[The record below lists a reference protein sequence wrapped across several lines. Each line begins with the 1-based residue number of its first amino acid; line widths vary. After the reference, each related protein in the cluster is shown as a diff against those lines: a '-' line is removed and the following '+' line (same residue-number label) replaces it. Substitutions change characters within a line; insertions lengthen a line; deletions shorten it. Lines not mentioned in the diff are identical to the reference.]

1 LSAEPEGPLVFLVN
15 PASANGSTGRRWPS
29 LHAEARAAGLE
40 GQVRLSERPGHL
52 EDLAEES
59 ARDGART
66 LVVVGG
72 DGSVHEVV
80 NGLVRSGRAADVALA
95 VIPRGTGKDFARS
108 VGIPQSTSAALAAA
122 RAGRLREVDVGLA
135 RFTAPDGS
143 RAEAY
148 FANFAGAGI
157 SGAIAR
163 RANASSKAM
172 GGRISFVVATITVF
186 ARWRAVAMT
195 AALEA
200 ERRSGPMFEV
210 LVMNGAYTA
219 GGMWAAP
226 DARPD
231 DGLLDVVLI
240 GDVTKADFVRTFPK
254 IYRGR
259 HLSHPK
265 IELLRGAAVAVESR
279 HPLPVVLDGEQPGT
293 TPAEFTLL
301 PRTLR
306 VKVPPVLPS

>member
-1 LSAEPEGPLVFLVN
+1 LSTEPSGPLVFLVN
-15 PASANGSTGRRWPS
+15 PASANGSTGRRW
-29 LHAEARAAGLE
+29 AELQNRARAAGLE
-40 GQVRLSERPGHL
+40 GQARLSERPGHL
-52 EDLAEES
+52 AELAEEV
-59 ARDGART
+59 ARSGAGT
-66 LVVVGG
+66 VVVVGG
-72 DGSVHEVV
+72 DGTVHEVV
-80 NGLVRSGRAADVALA
+80 NGLVRSGRASEVALA

-108 VGIPQSTSAALAAA
+108 LRIPGGTEAALRTA
-122 RAGRLREVDVGLA
+122 RDGRIREVDVGRA
-135 RFTAPDGS
+135 RFDAPDGS

-172 GGRISFVVATITVF
+172 GGRMSFLVATLTVF
-186 ARWRAVAMT
+186 ARWRAVEM
-195 AALEA
+195 AAA
-200 ERRSGPMFEV
+200 VDDERRSGPMFEV
-210 LVMNGAYTA
+210 LAMNGDYTA

-231 DGLLDVVLI
+231 DGRLDVVLI

-265 IELLRGAAVAVESR
+265 IELLRGGTVTVESK

-293 TPAEFTLL
+293 TPAEFDLL
-301 PRTLR
+301 PGALR
-306 VKVPPVLPS
+306 VRVPPN